1 MTFHLRHGTLKQLRS
16 MGSMG
21 VTLGRTV
28 LASSLL
34 HSRTDHSSAIRA
46 LTKPAAWWGR
56 RGADTEVRRV
66 EKERKN
72 QFKCHESREKKE
84 RNAKTMTRQR
94 EVTGFVQSHHAR
106 SCGGHLRH
114 HHAIAELLT
123 ATHLHDREISAAI
136 QATQK
141 KQ

>member
-1 MTFHLRHGTLKQLRS
+1 
-16 MGSMG
+16 MG

-46 LTKPAAWWGR
+46 RTKPAAWR
-56 RGADTEVRRV
+56 ERQGARTEVRRV
-66 EKERKN
+66 QEEREINLNVMKVG
-72 QFKCHESREKKE
+72 RKKGE
-84 RNAKTMTRQR
+84 NAKTMTRQR
-94 EVTGFVQSHHAR
+94 DITGFVQSHHAR

-123 ATHLHDREISAAI
+123 ATHLHDRERSAAI
-136 QATQK
+136 QATK
-141 KQ
+141 KKRRF